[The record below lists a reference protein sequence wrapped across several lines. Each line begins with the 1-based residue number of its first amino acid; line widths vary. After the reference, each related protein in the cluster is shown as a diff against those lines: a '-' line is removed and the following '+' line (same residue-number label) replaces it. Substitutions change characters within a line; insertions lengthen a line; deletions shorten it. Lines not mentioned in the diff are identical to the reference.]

1 MCRDQAIDEFEHNG
15 LTVKVYPDFDPIN
28 PREWANIGHMVCFH
42 RRYKLGDNHDF
53 DPETLLEFV
62 ADDDVIALPLYL
74 YDHSGITM
82 NTRGFYCPWDSGMV
96 GYIYV
101 TKDEARKAWG
111 KKRLSAK
118 TRKQVVAALQSEV
131 EVYDLYIRG
140 AVYGF
145 VASCPVCG
153 KELDSCWGFYGS
165 DYDENGM
172 TDHIG
177 YCDCQM
183 QRPA

>member
-1 MCRDQAIDEFEHNG
+1 
-15 LTVKVYPDFDPIN
+15 
-28 PREWANIGHMVCFH
+28 
-42 RRYKLGDNHDF
+42 
-53 DPETLLEFV
+53 
-62 ADDDVIALPLYL
+62 
-74 YDHSGITM
+74 
-82 NTRGFYCPWDSGMV
+82 
-96 GYIYV
+96 
-101 TKDEARKAWG
+101 
-111 KKRLSAK
+111 
-118 TRKQVVAALQSEV
+118 
-131 EVYDLYIRG
+131 
-140 AVYGF
+140 